1 MIRSLGRARG
11 ACMFCGGRV
20 GTNTVLKSSRVGAHI
35 AFSESR
41 CRVWLVCATCDRWN
55 LVEPDSATAMLRE
68 CCAVFRSTAER
79 EVSDGIGQVVSGS
92 FRATNIDEQSPVD
105 FLVHRH
111 ARRIQRAMRRRAV
124 LTVPYL
130 SAVFVP
136 IIAANQLWGGAIGVM
151 AGAGMALA
159 LALAI
164 NQLTQQRRV
173 DVELPDGEP
182 LSLTRGDI
190 NHVSLETEGASWRLR
205 VPVMGMERVFR
216 DNDAFAVLAR
226 AIPLFRREASPSTVS
241 GAVQELRSV
250 VDSNAFVRAL
260 ASRSETQAD
269 GRGQRLFMNRRSIW
283 MLRNE
288 ELVGLEILA
297 TERHE
302 RSVVNEEF
310 VALGNQMQEAL
321 LIADIIDTELS

>member
-136 IIAANQLWGGAIGVM
+136 IIAANQLWWSWCAQPAGRVARSCGRCGAEPRQLRIRWTERTARRRAGMHGQIGVLNELARVRPVRTLA
-151 AGAGMALA
+151 AG
-159 LALAI
+159 
-164 NQLTQQRRV
+164 
-173 DVELPDGEP
+173 
-182 LSLTRGDI
+182 
-190 NHVSLETEGASWRLR
+190 
-205 VPVMGMERVFR
+205 
-216 DNDAFAVLAR
+216 DAFSLRR
-226 AIPLFRREASPSTVS
+226 AT
-241 GAVQELRSV
+241 
-250 VDSNAFVRAL
+250 
-260 ASRSETQAD
+260 
-269 GRGQRLFMNRRSIW
+269 
-283 MLRNE
+283 
-288 ELVGLEILA
+288 
-297 TERHE
+297 
-302 RSVVNEEF
+302 
-310 VALGNQMQEAL
+310 
-321 LIADIIDTELS
+321 